1 MTSTDDRP
9 LPRFLLLGAVGA
21 GKTTL
26 FHALVGDAVPVR
38 KTQTADYGEWLI
50 DTPGEYAE
58 IQGFRH
64 RLVALANEAKLLLVV
79 QDAVRSRSCFPPG
92 FLLTFPRPALGIVSK
107 TDLPEADAGRA
118 ADLLREAGV
127 RGEIHPVSA
136 TLGTGMAALRQRL
149 SSCLAGR
156 EGENEHG
163 NSPR

>member
-1 MTSTDDRP
+1 MMRSDDRP
-9 LPRFLLLGAVGA
+9 PRRFMLIGAVGA

-26 FHALVGDAVPVR
+26 FRALVGDEAPVR

-58 IQGFRH
+58 IIGFRH

-79 QDAVRSRSCFPPG
+79 QDATRARSCFPPG
-92 FLLTFPRPALGIVSK
+92 YLLTFPRPALGIVSK
-107 TDLPEADAGRA
+107 TDLPEADADRA
-118 ADLLREAGV
+118 AAFLREAGV
-127 RGEIHPVSA
+127 KGEIHPVSA
-136 TLGTGMAALRQRL
+136 TLGSGMAALRQRL